1 MDTREHAQDV
11 SSALPLA
18 ITKVQGQTD
27 TLSFTANRERE
38 EERERHKNGDTA
50 ERRTEVT
57 DQRTED
63 N

>member
-27 TLSFTANRERE
+27 TLSFTANHEKE
-38 EERERHKNGDTA
+38 EEIETQEWGHC
-50 ERRTEVT
+50 
-57 DQRTED
+57 
-63 N
+63 